1 MPRIWTHGVW
11 TVKAGSEDA
20 FVAAWQAMARDAME
34 ELHPREAPHLLRDR
48 EQPSIFRSFGYWE
61 EAEQVE
67 RFRSLIQPHLQRI
80 RELTESIEV
89 FALDEVPLLPERE
102 P

>member
-11 TVKAGSEDA
+11 TVKAGREDE
-20 FVAAWQAMARDAME
+20 FVDAWQAMAQGAME

-48 EQPSIFRSFGYWE
+48 DQPNVFRSFGYWE
-61 EAEQVE
+61 EAEEIE
-67 RFRSLIQPHLQRI
+67 RFRSFIQPHLQRI

-89 FALDEVPLLPERE
+89 FALDEINFDAERGL
-102 P
+102 